1 MTNLSPSAVH
11 SSVPHALAES
21 LSKNLGLKTSL
32 TAVMGLLSLLVFG
45 LALDDKNT
53 LWLWISFICAL
64 ISGIFLQLVINRRKN
79 YEKP

>member
-11 SSVPHALAES
+11 SSVTHAPAES

-32 TAVMGLLSLLVFG
+32 TAAMGLLSLLVFG
-45 LALDDKNT
+45 LALEDKST